1 MKKELTILLL
11 FGLSFNLFAQKS
23 LTLKEAVQ
31 LGLEYNLAIR
41 ISEKIAE
48 TSANN
53 SALSYGAL
61 LPTFGV
67 TANKSFSDTD
77 VTQQLANSNEV
88 RRINDAKTNNLNLS
102 PTLNW
107 TIFDG
112 FGMFYTRDRL
122 KVLARVGEDDLKI
135 QIENSIAQIS
145 NAFYRVVLEDER
157 ARVFQSALDLS
168 KRRLELAKTRY
179 EVGKASKLI
188 YLQAQVDYN
197 TDSSNFLIQRELIHN
212 VKIEMN
218 RLMGQGLE
226 DEYKINA
233 GFDFDDSIVL
243 DEMLSK
249 AYLNNPTV
257 LRAQRDLEVNFLQM
271 KEINAQK
278 FPVVNV
284 NLGYTYND
292 RNSDAGAVLSNLST
306 GINYGVGA
314 SFSIF
319 NGFDIKR
326 RQQNAKI
333 QQELTELQI
342 DDLRLSLESDIRKTY
357 GNYQNSL
364 RLNQLEQLNLEVA
377 KENYDIALERFK
389 VGNSTPIELR
399 EAQINLIQAEIRK
412 LLSQYNIK
420 LAEIELKRLAGSN
433 VN

>member
-1 MKKELTILLL
+1 MRW
-11 FGLSFNLFAQKS
+11 ARHQ
-23 LTLKEAVQ
+23 
-31 LGLEYNLAIR
+31 
-41 ISEKIAE
+41 
-48 TSANN
+48 
-53 SALSYGAL
+53 
-61 LPTFGV
+61 
-67 TANKSFSDTD
+67 
-77 VTQQLANSNEV
+77 
-88 RRINDAKTNNLNLS
+88 NLS
-102 PTLNW
+102 T
-107 TIFDG
+107 
-112 FGMFYTRDRL
+112 
-122 KVLARVGEDDLKI
+122 
-135 QIENSIAQIS
+135 
-145 NAFYRVVLEDER
+145 
-157 ARVFQSALDLS
+157 
-168 KRRLELAKTRY
+168 
-179 EVGKASKLI
+179 
-188 YLQAQVDYN
+188 
-197 TDSSNFLIQRELIHN
+197 FLIQRELIHN

-364 RLNQLEQLNLEVA
+364 RLNQLEELNLEVA